1 MNLIIYYRCYGN
13 RQSLAATERA
23 RLAMAFESKQVAR
36 QRKQMATVTKKRN
49 PVGNLDNIA
58 FEKEKMKQE
67 VESYPDG
74 MVVNWSHLA
83 QRYNIKNTKGE
94 LAKNGGQIA
103 QKWLKSEGIDTT
115 RFKRK
120 YNGND
125 DERIR
130 RKKLRGQGGEI
141 TIATPQSIDRVKAEL
156 REKVLSGDYTVGQQ
170 IAPRKVNN
178 FNYCSIISVNI

>member
-1 MNLIIYYRCYGN
+1 
-13 RQSLAATERA
+13 
-23 RLAMAFESKQVAR
+23 MAFDSKQVAR
-36 QRKQMATVTKKRN
+36 QRKQVATVTKKRN

-67 VESYPDG
+67 VESYLDG

-115 RFKRK
+115 RFK
-120 YNGND
+120 GM
-125 DERIR
+125 
-130 RKKLRGQGGEI
+130 
-141 TIATPQSIDRVKAEL
+141 
-156 REKVLSGDYTVGQQ
+156 Q
-170 IAPRKVNN
+170 I
-178 FNYCSIISVNI
+178 